1 LLAPSVGPRWRKT
14 FNDGVTS
21 ASPPLAMTSTTYID
35 SMLRIYPERSRNE
48 IVDDLLEA
56 TETCCNRM
64 GPG

>member
-1 LLAPSVGPRWRKT
+1 
-14 FNDGVTS
+14 
-21 ASPPLAMTSTTYID
+21 MTSTTYID